1 MVLERRLTCG
11 ETVFCVASVV
21 LNRACFAAGRKARPF
36 PNLEAEYM
44 SKIRNELLYRMV
56 VKLIDQKAATKHNET
71 KQNEIVGK
79 LEVQTRRTVSIGCF
93 SLTKL
98 PTLAPPK
105 SSYYGGKG
113 KVRLNPCATL
123 YPYLL
128 ATQFSHPWP
137 WPSASAAPQYTLAD
151 T

>member
-11 ETVFCVASVV
+11 ETVFCVASVE
-21 LNRACFAAGRKARPF
+21 LNRACFAGRKARPF

-44 SKIRNELLYRMV
+44 SKIWNELLYRMM

-79 LEVQTRRTVSIGCF
+79 LEVQTRRTVSVGCF

-98 PTLAPPK
+98 P
-105 SSYYGGKG
+105 
-113 KVRLNPCATL
+113 RL
-123 YPYLL
+123 
-128 ATQFSHPWP
+128 TQK
-137 WPSASAAPQYTLAD
+137 
-151 T
+151 